1 MKYKSVNELKVGMEV
16 TTEELEDIL
25 DTYIVLE
32 DSHLVPRSK
41 TFGTTYKGK
50 IKQISKSMIHPSKNG
65 DVLVFNDS
73 IKRDIYNCNE
83 Y

>member
-1 MKYKSVNELKVGMEV
+1 MKYKSVDELKIGMEV

-25 DTYIVLE
+25 DTYIILE
-32 DSHLVPRSK
+32 DSHLVPRSE

-50 IKQISKSMIHPSKNG
+50 IKKVSKNMLHPSKNG

-73 IKRDIYNCNE
+73 IERDIYHCNE

>member
-1 MKYKSVNELKVGMEV
+1 MKYKSVDELKIGIEV

-25 DTYIVLE
+25 DTYIILE
-32 DSHLVPRSK
+32 NSHLVPRSE

-50 IKQISKSMIHPSKNG
+50 IKQISKNMLHPSKNG

-73 IKRDIYNCNE
+73 IEKDIYHCNE

>member
-25 DTYIVLE
+25 DTYIILE
-32 DSHLVPRSK
+32 DSHLVPRSE

-50 IKQISKSMIHPSKNG
+50 IKKYPKTCYTHQKNG

-73 IKRDIYNCNE
+73 IEKDIYNCNE